1 MSLKVS
7 PRLGR
12 IFRSALVLFL
22 LCTSVD
28 ITFAQFSPPA
38 ERPNSL
44 YRIADG
50 IPGPAGIVRKNS
62 QLWVVAENIH
72 RIVGLSQKGQE
83 LYSVGNGGCGKVFC
97 NPVGIALDSQGDLYV
112 GDTNDAVIRKVSKIS
127 ELGSL
132 VETVAGSMSNCGTEN
147 AIKGAALCHPAGV
160 VVDKND
166 DLYVVDTNLHAVRK
180 VTFSPPEVKTIAGNL
195 SCGGADGIGMNASFC
210 RPRGIAIDAA
220 NNLYVAD
227 TGNSTVRKITPE
239 GVVSTIA
246 GMAGVSGYADGGR
259 APDGSSTA
267 RFSGPTGIAF
277 DNLTGDL
284 YVADTQ
290 NATIRK
296 ITPDGQVTT
305 VAGKAGITKT
315 APGTLPGTMAKPR
328 GIAVIG
334 PRQLAIST
342 EGNEVLGISF

>member
-1 MSLKVS
+1 MSLKLS

-22 LCTSVD
+22 LCANVD
-28 ITFAQFSPPA
+28 MTFAQFSPPA

-44 YRIADG
+44 YRIADR
-50 IPGPAGIVRKNS
+50 IPGPAGIVRKNT
-62 QLWVVAENIH
+62 QLWVVSEDSH
-72 RIVGLSQKGQE
+72 RIVALSQKGQE
-83 LYSVGNGGCGKVFC
+83 LYSVGKDCGKAFC
-97 NPVGIALDSQGDLYV
+97 YPVGIALDSQGDLYV
-112 GDTNDAVIRKVSKIS
+112 GDTNNAVIRKVSKIS
-127 ELGSL
+127 EFGS
-132 VETVAGSMSNCGTEN
+132 VIETVAGSMLNCGSAN
-147 AIKGAALCHPAGV
+147 AIDGAALCNPAGV
-160 VVDKND
+160 VVDRND
-166 DLYVVDTNLHAVRK
+166 DLYVVDKNLHAVRK
-180 VTFSPPEVKTIAGNL
+180 ARLKTDVKTIAGTL
-195 SCGGADGIGMNASFC
+195 VCGSVDGPGLVASFC

-246 GMAGVSGYADGGR
+246 GKAGVSGYADGGM
-259 APDGSSTA
+259 APDNTSTA
-267 RFSGPTGIAF
+267 RFNEPTGIAF
-277 DNLTGDL
+277 DNLTGEL

-315 APGTLPGTMAKPR
+315 APGTLPGTIAKPR

-334 PRQLAIST
+334 PRQLAVST
-342 EGNEVLGISF
+342 EANEVLGITF

>member
-1 MSLKVS
+1 
-7 PRLGR
+7 
-12 IFRSALVLFL
+12 
-22 LCTSVD
+22 
-28 ITFAQFSPPA
+28 
-38 ERPNSL
+38 
-44 YRIADG
+44 
-50 IPGPAGIVRKNS
+50 
-62 QLWVVAENIH
+62 
-72 RIVGLSQKGQE
+72 
-83 LYSVGNGGCGKVFC
+83 
-97 NPVGIALDSQGDLYV
+97 VGIALDSKGFLYI
-112 GDTNDAVIRKVSKIS
+112 GDTHHALIRKF
-127 ELGSL
+127 LGNS
-132 VETVAGSMSNCGTEN
+132 VITVAGQVYGCGLEN
-147 AIKGAALCHPAGV
+147 AINGKSLCHPAGV
-160 VVDKND
+160 VVDTND
-166 DLYVVDTNLHAVRK
+166 DLYVVDANLHVVRK
-180 VTFSPPEVKTIAGNL
+180 VTFSIGEMKTIAGNS
-195 SCGGADGIGMNASFC
+195 SCGGADGIGVHASFC

-239 GVVSTIA
+239 GAVSTIA

-259 APDGSSTA
+259 APDGTSTA
-267 RFSGPTGIAF
+267 RFDEPTGIAF

-334 PRQLAIST
+334 PRQLAVST
-342 EGNEVLGISF
+342 DADEVLGITF

>member
-1 MSLKVS
+1 MLLKLS

-12 IFRSALVLFL
+12 ILRSALVLFL

-38 ERPNSL
+38 EQPNSL

-50 IPGPAGIVRKNS
+50 IPGPAGIVRKNT
-62 QLWVVAENIH
+62 QLWVVAEDSH
-72 RIVGLSQKGQE
+72 RIVVLSQKGRE

-97 NPVGIALDSQGDLYV
+97 YPVGIALDSQGDLYV
-112 GDTNDAVIRKVSKIS
+112 GDTNDAVIRKVSKSS
-127 ELGSL
+127 EFGSL
-132 VETVAGSMSNCGTEN
+132 VETAAGRMLNCGTEN
-147 AIKGAALCHPAGV
+147 AIDGAALCHPAGV
-160 VVDKND
+160 VVDRND
-166 DLYVVDTNLHAVRK
+166 DLYVVDANLHVVRK
-180 VTFSPPEVKTIAGNL
+180 VRLTRDIQTIAGK
-195 SCGGADGIGMNASFC
+195 SQCGSADGIGENALFC

-246 GMAGVSGYADGGR
+246 GKAGVSGYADGGM
-259 APDGSSTA
+259 APDNTSTA
-267 RFSGPTGIAF
+267 RFNEPTGIAF

-315 APGTLPGTMAKPR
+315 APGTLPATMAKPR

-334 PRQLAIST
+334 PGRLAVST
-342 EGNEVLGISF
+342 DADEVLGITF

>member
-1 MSLKVS
+1 MLLKLS

-28 ITFAQFSPPA
+28 MTFAQFSPPA

-44 YRIADG
+44 YRIADR
-50 IPGPAGIVRKNS
+50 IPGPAGIVRKNT
-62 QLWVVAENIH
+62 QLWVVSETFH
-72 RIVGLSQKGQE
+72 RIVAFSQKGQE
-83 LYSVGNGGCGKVFC
+83 LYSVGKGGCGKVFC
-97 NPVGIALDSQGDLYV
+97 YPVGIALDSHGDLYV
-112 GDTNDAVIRKVSKIS
+112 GDTNNAVIRKVSKIS
-127 ELGSL
+127 EFGSQ
-132 VETVAGSMSNCGTEN
+132 VDIVAGKMLNSGSEN
-147 AIKGAALCHPAGV
+147 AIYGAALNNPAGV
-160 VVDKND
+160 VVDRND

-180 VTFSPPEVKTIAGNL
+180 VRLDRDVRTIAGTL
-195 SCGGADGIGMNASFC
+195 SCGGVDGPGEVASFC

-239 GVVSTIA
+239 GAVSTIA
-246 GMAGVSGYADGGR
+246 GMAGVRGYADGGM
-259 APDGSSTA
+259 APDKTSTA
-267 RFSGPTGIAF
+267 RFNEPSGIAF

-334 PRQLAIST
+334 PRQLAVST
-342 EGNEVLGISF
+342 DADEVLGITF

>member
-1 MSLKVS
+1 MLLELS

-44 YRIADG
+44 YWIADSF
-50 IPGPAGIVRKNS
+50 PGPAGIVRKNT
-62 QLWVVAENIH
+62 QLWVVSERFH
-72 RIVGLSQKGQE
+72 RIVALSQKAQE
-83 LYSVGNGGCGKVFC
+83 LYSVGNGDCGKAFC
-97 NPVGIALDSQGDLYV
+97 YPVGIALDSQGNLYV
-112 GDTNDAVIRKVSKIS
+112 GDTNHSVIRKVSKIS
-127 ELGSL
+127 AFGSQ
-132 VETVAGSMSNCGTEN
+132 VENAAGNTFNCGTGN
-147 AIKGAALCHPAGV
+147 AINGPALCHPAGV
-160 VVDKND
+160 VVDKNN
-166 DLYVVDTNLHAVRK
+166 DLYVVDENLHAVRK
-180 VTFSPPEVKTIAGNL
+180 VRLENDIKTIAGTL
-195 SCGGADGIGMNASFC
+195 GCGSVDGPGLEASFC

-227 TGNSTVRKITPE
+227 TGNSTIRKITPE
-239 GVVSTIA
+239 GIVSTIA
-246 GMAGVSGYADGGR
+246 GKAGVSGYADGGMS
-259 APDGSSTA
+259 PDGTSTA
-267 RFSGPTGIAF
+267 RFNEPTGIAF

-305 VAGKAGITKT
+305 VAGKAGVTKT

-334 PRQLAIST
+334 PKQLAVST
-342 EGNEVLGISF
+342 EANEVLGITF

>member
-1 MSLKVS
+1 
-7 PRLGR
+7 
-12 IFRSALVLFL
+12 
-22 LCTSVD
+22 
-28 ITFAQFSPPA
+28 
-38 ERPNSL
+38 
-44 YRIADG
+44 
-50 IPGPAGIVRKNS
+50 
-62 QLWVVAENIH
+62 
-72 RIVGLSQKGQE
+72 
-83 LYSVGNGGCGKVFC
+83 
-97 NPVGIALDSQGDLYV
+97 V
-112 GDTNDAVIRKVSKIS
+112 GDSNDAVIRKVSKIS
-127 ELGSL
+127 GFGSL
-132 VETVAGSMSNCGTEN
+132 VETVAGRMLNCGSEN

-180 VTFSPPEVKTIAGNL
+180 VTFSPPEVKTIAGTL
-195 SCGGADGIGMNASFC
+195 SCGGVDGLGKEASFC

-246 GMAGVSGYADGGR
+246 GKAGVSGYADGGM
-259 APDGSSTA
+259 APDNTSTA
-267 RFSGPTGIAF
+267 RFNEPTGIAF

-315 APGTLPGTMAKPR
+315 APGALPATMAKPR

-334 PRQLAIST
+334 PRQLAVST
-342 EGNEVLGISF
+342 EGNEVLGITF

>member
-1 MSLKVS
+1 MLSKLS

-22 LCTSVD
+22 LCTSVNM
-28 ITFAQFSPPA
+28 TFAQFSPPA

-44 YRIADG
+44 YRIADR
-50 IPGPAGIVRKNS
+50 IPGPAGIVRKNT
-62 QLWVVAENIH
+62 QLWVVAEDSH
-72 RIVGLSQKGQE
+72 RIVVLSQKGQE

-97 NPVGIALDSQGDLYV
+97 YPVGIALDSQGDLYV
-112 GDTNDAVIRKVSKIS
+112 GDTNDAVIRKVSKSS
-127 ELGSL
+127 EFGSL
-132 VETVAGSMSNCGTEN
+132 VETVAGHMLNCGTEN
-147 AIKGAALCHPAGV
+147 AINGAALCHPAGV

-180 VTFSPPEVKTIAGNL
+180 IRLESDVRTIAGNL
-195 SCGGADGIGMNASFC
+195 SCGGVDGPGKDASFC

-239 GVVSTIA
+239 GAVSTIA

-259 APDGSSTA
+259 APDGTSTA
-267 RFSGPTGIAF
+267 RFDEPTGIAF

-334 PRQLAIST
+334 PRQLAVST
-342 EGNEVLGISF
+342 DADEVLGITF